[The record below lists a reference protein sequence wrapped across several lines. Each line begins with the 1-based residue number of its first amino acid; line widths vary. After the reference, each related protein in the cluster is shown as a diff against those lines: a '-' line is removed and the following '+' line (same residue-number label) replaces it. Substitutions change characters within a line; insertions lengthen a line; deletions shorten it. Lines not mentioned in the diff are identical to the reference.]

1 VLESIGRW
9 LEPGE
14 PVARFAPYRRQLSAW
29 SYVYRA
35 NNTGLAERLN
45 ARDAWA
51 PSLFDGDASL
61 CAGLVM
67 SDHERVLTGNMTAAV
82 GSV

>member
-1 VLESIGRW
+1 MFLANLLDHLGLLLAKW
-9 LEPGE
+9 LE
-14 PVARFAPYRRQLSAW
+14 A
-29 SYVYRA
+29 
-35 NNTGLAERLN
+35 RLN

-61 CAGLVM
+61 CAGLVI
-67 SDHERVLTGNMTAAV
+67 SGHEKVLTGNMTAAV